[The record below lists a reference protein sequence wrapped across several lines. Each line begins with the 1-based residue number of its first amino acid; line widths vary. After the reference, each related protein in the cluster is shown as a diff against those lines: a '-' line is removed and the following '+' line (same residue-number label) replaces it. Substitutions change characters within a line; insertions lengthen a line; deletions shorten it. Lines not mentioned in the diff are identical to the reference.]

1 MADIAFP
8 TLSREAVAQLE
19 WKSISPAEVFES
31 PIDGSVQTGDTQGPR
46 WALVADLRPMA
57 EADIAEFQAFLAK
70 LRGKTNRALVRYF
83 AREVPRGTI
92 NLSGVTVN
100 GALSVGA
107 TQLDLSGCGS
117 ATTLLTGDFIGI
129 GGQLLMVVDGPHT
142 ASGGGAMTSVKF
154 EHPLR
159 AIASHGAP
167 VTTDK
172 PTCRMILAGQSNGW
186 PTGVAVISKM
196 ALQFEEALA

>member
-8 TLSREAVAQLE
+8 TLSQPAVAMLD
-19 WKSISPAEVFES
+19 WRVIAPAEEFQS
-31 PIDGSVQTGDTQGPR
+31 PFDGSVQTGDTQGPR
-46 WALVADLRPMA
+46 WAVSADLRRMG

-70 LRGKTNRALVRYF
+70 LRGKANRALVRYF

-100 GALSVGA
+100 GALAVGA
-107 TQLDLSGCGS
+107 TQLTLAGCGN
-117 ATTLLTGDFIGI
+117 ATTLLTGDFIGV
-129 GGQLLMVVDGPHT
+129 GGQLLMVVDGPYT
-142 ASGGGAMTSVKF
+142 ATAGGDMSSVKF

-159 AIASHGAP
+159 AIASNGAP

-172 PTCRMILAGQSNGW
+172 PTCRMLLSGETNGW
-186 PTGVAVISKM
+186 NSQPGLISCM
-196 ALQFEEALA
+196 RFDFVEALA

>member
-8 TLSREAVAQLE
+8 TLTHPSVAALD
-19 WKSISPAEVFES
+19 WRVIAPAEEFES
-31 PIDGSVQTGDTQGPR
+31 PLDGSVQTGDTQGPR
-46 WALVADLRPMA
+46 WALSADLRRMG

-70 LRGKTNRALVRYF
+70 LRGRANRALVRYF

-107 TQLDLSGCGS
+107 TQLNLSGCGS

-129 GGQLLMVVDGPHT
+129 GGQLLMVVDGPYT

-172 PTCRMILAGQSNGW
+172 PTCRMMLTGEAGGW
-186 PTGVAVISKM
+186 SSMPGLISEM
-196 ALQFEEALA
+196 RLDFVEALA